1 MAPQPTT
8 PGSSSQSTIAS
19 QFQALDV
26 FSTPNPP
33 QPETHPGKQTK
44 SILAAA
50 ILDLLKSK
58 NVQLDD
64 LTVMRIEHMIGL
76 EMDQHAAAVS
86 RCEKTIENL
95 SRRSEHWK
103 SIALQE

>member
-1 MAPQPTT
+1 MAPEPTT
-8 PGSSSQSTIAS
+8 PGSSSQSTR
-19 QFQALDV
+19 FQALDL
-26 FSTPNPP
+26 FSIPNPP
-33 QPETHPGKQTK
+33 QPETHPSKQTK

-64 LTVMRIEHMIGL
+64 LTVMKIEHMIGL
-76 EMDQHAAAVS
+76 EVDQHAAAVS